1 MKTLETTKLIEI
13 TMLVAVETYDG
24 NFVGVSAMDY
34 ITTATE
40 AQVIGY
46 SERAVTATY
55 MDGKE

>member
-13 TMLVAVETYDG
+13 TMLVAVDTYDG

-34 ITTATE
+34 ITTASE

-46 SERAVTATY
+46 TERTVIASY
-55 MDGKE
+55 MDGAE

>member
-24 NFVGVSAMDY
+24 NFVGVSVMDY
-34 ITTATE
+34 ITTASE